1 MVTTRR
7 QSVGATPAKARSAG
21 TTTTTPNWR
30 RSPASSATNSSSGK
44 KAAAAAPATPRTP
57 RGGRAAAAS
66 KGKGKAAAE
75 SKTGGGSQAK
85 AKAIRLVFKAL
96 GIYACFI
103 YWGIV
108 QERVTTS
115 EYQPAPGWGGKP
127 GKFNSMITLNGSCVT

>member
-7 QSVGATPAKARSAG
+7 QSVGATPAKARGAG
-21 TTTTTPNWR
+21 TTTTPSRR
-30 RSPASSATNSSSGK
+30 RSPAGSATTNSSGK
-44 KAAAAAPATPRTP
+44 KAAAAPATPRTP

-127 GKFNSMITLNGSCVT
+127 GKFNSMITLNGSFMT